1 LSMSNASAL
10 EAPTRINAVLIAAGR
25 FHDIDYVRQQ
35 LLSLLAGEPEICTS
49 IFEDYTQIEAITA
62 ADIIISYTCDIVAD
76 DDQSALL
83 RRWLEQ
89 GGRWFALHA
98 TNATLDWVD
107 GKVASPDRSPAF
119 MELLGSS
126 FAAHPPLGRYLVEI
140 ADPNHPLVQG
150 LEPFEIRDEQYLGAV
165 RAPVHVLLDSY
176 FAGETPRFQA
186 NQWPA
191 ARHPV
196 LYLRELGRGA
206 VLYLTMGHSFP
217 APDQAEGGA
226 VPEADH
232 CSWGEPI
239 FNELLRRGLRW
250 LVEPNDIGMRK
261 KS

>member
-1 LSMSNASAL
+1 MPMSSAL

-35 LLSLLAGEPEICTS
+35 LLSLLAGEPEICTRV
-49 IFEDYTQIEAITA
+49 FEDYTQIDAITA
-62 ADIIISYTCDIVAD
+62 ADIIVSYTCDIVAD
-76 DDQSALL
+76 GDQSASL

-126 FAAHPPLGRYLVEI
+126 FAAHPPLGRYRVEI
-140 ADPNHPLVQG
+140 ADPDHPLVQG

-186 NQWPA
+186 SQWPA

-217 APDQAEGGA
+217 VSEGTDGGA
-226 VPEADH
+226 VSDADH
-232 CSWGEPI
+232 CSWEEPI

-250 LVEPNDIGMRK
+250 LVEPNDYRIRK
-261 KS
+261 RS